1 MCTRTQKQQ
10 ILFDA
15 DLCAAC
21 EASAEAR
28 RPFNR
33 TAASRMFGPGACI
46 DECDSFCGSKWSSS
60 KVV

>member
-1 MCTRTQKQQ
+1 VHVHCTQKKR
-10 ILFDA
+10 ILFDG

-33 TAASRMFGPGACI
+33 TAASRSIGPDACI
-46 DECDSFCGSKWSSS
+46 DECDSFGGSK
-60 KVV
+60 